1 MKKARSFPFFRLIKE
16 SRAYMSNFLL
26 LRSKLKLIM
35 QDENFNLSSEL
46 GAVLK
51 NVVSSGG
58 KRIDERINE
67 SADGR

>member
-26 LRSKLKLIM
+26 PRSKLKLIM
-35 QDENFNLSSEL
+35 QDENFNLSSAL
-46 GAVLK
+46 GCSQKCCVF
-51 NVVSSGG
+51 GG